1 MKRVNKRILAVFMAF
16 AIVIGTIFSFKI
28 DSEANS
34 IDIDCDMSSK
44 TISLNVRP
52 YGGLKREDVI
62 CWDSTLFFSDIAL
75 KLSDCSLIDKL
86 TGEGIGE
93 KDELVA
99 GKTYHY
105 FARIESVENPSKPHA
120 AVDIS
125 KYNINV
131 INYVITSDNS
141 PFSNIKITSGTY
153 SRTLECDITIK
164 NEPNYNLGTLTVDFT
179 KDNTTFSIPD
189 SRVKHII
196 EYLSYESLDH
206 HIGHYSG
213 SDYDDFDLDNDGKY
227 DVRGCFI
234 NDVYSITKL
243 GTCSLTKTIS
253 FTMAQSRCEEN
264 ERTYQTYYA
273 KIIFDFTKNSSNNNN
288 SSNNSGSS
296 SNSGSGKSKGTSY
309 KNEWVK
315 GQWYDANGGTSY
327 TAKGSWKSNNIGW
340 WFEDSKGWYPHSQWQ
355 KIDGKW
361 YYFTENG
368 YMDYSECRDGCWLG
382 ADGAWDENYSGG
394 HWMSDSYGWW
404 YEDTS
409 GWYPSGQWLWID
421 GLCYYFKVDGYMAVN
436 QYIDGCWV
444 NDSGVWVR

>member
-1 MKRVNKRILAVFMAF
+1 MKRVNKKILAIFMAF

-28 DSEANS
+28 DSEANNIY

-52 YGGLKREDVI
+52 YGGLKREDAI
-62 CWDSTLFFSDIAL
+62 CWDSTLFFSDIAI
-75 KLSDCSLIDKL
+75 KLSDCSLKDKL
-86 TGEGIGE
+86 TGEDIGAE
-93 KDELVA
+93 NQLVA

-105 FARIESVENPSKPHA
+105 FAHIESVKNPSKPHA

-131 INYVITSDNS
+131 INYVISSDNS

-196 EYLSYESLDH
+196 EYLSYEASDH
-206 HIGHYSG
+206 HIGHYPG

-227 DVRGCFI
+227 DVRSCFI
-234 NDVYSITKL
+234 NDVFSITKL
-243 GTCSLTKTIS
+243 GTCSLSNTIS
-253 FTMAQSRCEEN
+253 FTMKQYRCEEN

-288 SSNNSGSS
+288 SSNNSESS

-309 KNEWVK
+309 KN
-315 GQWYDANGGTSY
+315 
-327 TAKGSWKSNNIGW
+327 
-340 WFEDSKGWYPHSQWQ
+340 
-355 KIDGKW
+355 
-361 YYFTENG
+361 
-368 YMDYSECRDGCWLG
+368 
-382 ADGAWDENYSGG
+382 
-394 HWMSDSYGWW
+394 
-404 YEDTS
+404 
-409 GWYPSGQWLWID
+409 
-421 GLCYYFKVDGYMAVN
+421 
-436 QYIDGCWV
+436 
-444 NDSGVWVR
+444 

>member
-1 MKRVNKRILAVFMAF
+1 MKRVNKKILAVFMAF

-28 DSEANS
+28 DSEAYS

-52 YGGLKREDVI
+52 YGGLKRKDAI
-62 CWDSTLFFSDIAL
+62 CWDSKLFFSDITL
-75 KLSDCSLIDKL
+75 QLSGCSLKDKLSGKD
-86 TGEGIGE
+86 IGE
-93 KDELVA
+93 EDELVA

-105 FARIESVENPSKPHA
+105 FARIESLENQSKPHA

-131 INYVITSDNS
+131 INYVILSDNS
-141 PFSNIKITSGTY
+141 PFSNIKISSGAY

-179 KDNTTFSIPD
+179 KDNTTFSLPD

-196 EYLSYESLDH
+196 QHLSYEASDN
-206 HIGHYSG
+206 HIGYYSD
-213 SDYDDFDLDNDGKY
+213 SDYTDFDLDNDGKY
-227 DVRGCFI
+227 DVRMCYI
-234 NDVYSITKL
+234 NNVFSITKL

-253 FTMAQSRCEEN
+253 FTMAQYRCEEN
-264 ERTYQTYYA
+264 ERTYQSYYA
-273 KIIFDFTKNSSNNNN
+273 KIIFDFTKTSSNNNSN
-288 SSNNSGSS
+288 NNSGSS

-327 TAKGSWKSNNIGW
+327 TAKGSWKSNSKGW

-361 YYFTENG
+361 YYFTADG
-368 YMDYSECRDGCWLG
+368 YMDYSEYRDGCWLG
-382 ADGAWDENYSGG
+382 SDGAWDENYSHGKWHLDG
-394 HWMSDSYGWW
+394 TGWW
-404 YEDTS
+404 YEDN
-409 GWYPSGQWLWID
+409 GWYPHNQYLWID
-421 GLCYYFKVDGYMAVN
+421 GVKYWFNSSGYM
-436 QYIDGCWV
+436 
-444 NDSGVWVR
+444 S